1 MSFFS
6 NIFGTTSSVDGAVA
20 PTVAAPATN
29 TAAPVTTSVVEEAPV
44 SPMDQYKDLWE
55 PVATQGVDGT
65 LPANLFAGANQG
77 KMLEAARKV
86 DFAKSIP
93 PEVLAKITAGG
104 PDAAGAFVQALND
117 VSQRAYAQSSFAST
131 KIVEAALAKFQEGLD
146 NRLPSQIKKHQVSD
160 SIRESNPA
168 LMHPAAAPIMEA
180 LQAQLTVKFPN
191 ATVAELRKMSGDY
204 LSNFSQMA
212 NPVAPKQ
219 VPVSEDWDSYFK

>member
-6 NIFGTTSSVDGAVA
+6 NIFGSTSTAPNEATPQPAAQTAQTPVVQTPVVA
-20 PTVAAPATN
+20 EN
-29 TAAPVTTSVVEEAPV
+29 V
-44 SPMDQYKDLWE
+44 SPMDSFKSLWE
-55 PVATQGVDGT
+55 PVNTQGVDGT
-65 LPANLFAGANQG
+65 LPANMFAGADQN

-93 PEVLAKITAGG
+93 PEVLSQITAGG
-104 PDAAGAFVQALND
+104 PEAAQAFAKALND

-160 SIRESNPA
+160 TIRESNPA
-168 LMHPAAAPIMEA
+168 LSHPAAAPIMEA

-191 ATVAELRKMSGDY
+191 ATVAELKGMASDY
-204 LSNFSQMA
+204 LTQFNQLA
-212 NPVAPKQ
+212 NPVAKPTI
-219 VPVSEDWDSYFK
+219 PVAEDWDSYFK